1 VARNR
6 CRRSAISGPK
16 IASPRATA
24 RIARSVSSGPAP
36 FSWYP
41 RAPARIAAKTNVFG
55 QWLAWLGAVAAL
67 VVVVACAVLS
77 GVLAIPAVLVWALAA
92 SAALWRAP
100 R

>member
-1 VARNR
+1 VTGTGGLLA
-6 CRRSAISGPK
+6 ATVT
-16 IASPRATA
+16 IAT
-24 RIARSVSSGPAP
+24 SS
-36 FSWYP
+36 WL
-41 RAPARIAAKTNVFG
+41 IAKTNVFG